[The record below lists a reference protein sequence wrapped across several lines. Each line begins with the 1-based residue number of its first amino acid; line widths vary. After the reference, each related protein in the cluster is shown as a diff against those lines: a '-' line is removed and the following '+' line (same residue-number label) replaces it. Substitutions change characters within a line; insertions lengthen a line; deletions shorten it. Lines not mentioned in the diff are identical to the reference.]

1 MNLHARQ
8 GQDADTENEHAD
20 TGQGREGGRDRR
32 LGFQYRLPSV
42 QSRQLVGL
50 LHTAGSSAQVGLLYT
65 TGSSA
70 QVGLLYT
77 AGSSALVGP
86 AVYHRGLSPSG
97 PAVTAGSSA
106 QRSVMT
112 WGAGIWVSVEGGPGG
127 RGYIYT
133 YSWFTSLCSRS

>member
-86 AVYHRGLSPSG
+86 AVYHRGLSPTLCDDLGGWDLGECGRRSG
-97 PAVTAGSSA
+97 
-106 QRSVMT
+106 RE
-112 WGAGIWVSVEGGPGG
+112 GIYL
-127 RGYIYT
+127 YI
-133 YSWFTSLCSRS
+133 

>member
-86 AVYHRGLSPSG
+86 AVYHRELSPSG
-97 PAVTAGSSA
+97 PAVYHRELSLSGACCIPQGA
-106 QRSVMT
+106 QPN
-112 WGAGIWVSVEGGPGG
+112 A
-127 RGYIYT
+127 
-133 YSWFTSLCSRS
+133 L